1 MAVDQRELI
10 ARLIAADEALA
21 EEKLPPSGV
30 HRIANRI
37 SEELDGTREEKRLRW
52 APMVAF
58 VAGAVLVL
66 AFFGYTRGLSS
77 TGSSEA
83 PARVVSNAVQPRA
96 VVTGPGC
103 LQEEGDEE
111 LTLQGTC
118 EVVTHSPAMRV
129 QTTETAA
136 IRLGERVVTL
146 DRGTALFDVDPTKSD
161 PVRIV
166 TPAGEILVV
175 GTRFRVA
182 TKTSTAEVDLYEGVL
197 EIHDR
202 AGRNVR
208 MQAGEHFVL
217 RTTLPVPADSV
228 DAVEID
234 EGAEIGEPLVPEA
247 DADALE
253 AERPAA
259 RGGKTSTRRSRP
271 EDETKK
277 AEDEPLTASQI
288 IDQVRSLRRRGQYTR
303 AARTLESALQR
314 KWPKRTADV
323 LSYELGGIIARHLQ
337 DDERA
342 CKHWSRHLERFD
354 GTRYRKQIAASMRTL
369 GCGAD

>member
-1 MAVDQRELI
+1 MAADQRELI

-77 TGSSEA
+77 NGASETQA
-83 PARVVSNAVQPRA
+83 KVVSNAPQPRA

-103 LQEEGDEE
+103 LQEEGENE

-118 EVVTHSPAMRV
+118 EVVTHSPVMRV
-129 QTTETAA
+129 QTTETAE

-146 DRGTALFDVDPTKSD
+146 DRGTALFDVDPTKD
-161 PVRIV
+161 EPVRIV

-182 TKTSTAEVDLYEGVL
+182 AGTSTAEVDLYEGVL

-208 MQAGEHFVL
+208 MRAGEHFVL
-217 RTTLPVPADSV
+217 RTTLPVPADTR
-228 DAVEID
+228 DAEDVELD
-234 EGAEIGEPLVPEA
+234 EGVELDEALVPEIGEDDAAA
-247 DADALE
+247 D
-253 AERPAA
+253 RPAA
-259 RGGKTSTRRSRP
+259 RGARHRRGVGPRMGRRRSTSRSPRARSSTRCGASVGAGSTP
-271 EDETKK
+271 E
-277 AEDEPLTASQI
+277 
-288 IDQVRSLRRRGQYTR
+288 RRGR
-303 AARTLESALQR
+303 WRVR
-314 KWPKRTADV
+314 
-323 LSYELGGIIARHLQ
+323 
-337 DDERA
+337 
-342 CKHWSRHLERFD
+342 
-354 GTRYRKQIAASMRTL
+354 
-369 GCGAD
+369 

>member
-1 MAVDQRELI
+1 MAADQRELI
-10 ARLIAADEALA
+10 ARLIAADEALS

-83 PARVVSNAVQPRA
+83 PAKVVSNVAQPRA

-103 LQEEGDEE
+103 LQEEGQQE

-118 EVVTHSPAMRV
+118 EVVTHSPVMRV
-129 QTTETAA
+129 QTTQTAA

-146 DRGTALFDVDPTKSD
+146 DRGTALFDVDPTKDD

-182 TKTSTAEVDLYEGVL
+182 AGTSTAEVDLYEGVL

-208 MQAGEHFVL
+208 MRAGEHFVL
-217 RTTLPVPADSV
+217 RTTLPVPADSE
-228 DAVEID
+228 AIEID
-234 EGAEIGEPLVPEA
+234 EGLELDEA
-247 DADALE
+247 AMPDADPTE

-259 RGGKTSTRRSRP
+259 RGGKASTRRSRP
-271 EDETKK
+271 EDGTKK
-277 AEDEPLTASQI
+277 AEDEPLSASEI

-303 AARTLESALQR
+303 AARTLERALR
-314 KWPKRTADV
+314 RTWPKRTADV

-337 DDERA
+337 DEQRA
-342 CKHWSRHLERFD
+342 CKHWSRHLERFG

-369 GCGAD
+369 GCGS

>member
-1 MAVDQRELI
+1 MAADQRELI
-10 ARLIAADEALA
+10 ARLIAADEALT

-77 TGSSEA
+77 PGSSEA
-83 PARVVSNAVQPRA
+83 PARVVSNAPQPRA

-103 LQEEGDEE
+103 LQEDDDDE
-111 LTLQGTC
+111 LTLRGTC
-118 EVVTHSPAMRV
+118 EVVTHSPVMRV

-146 DRGTALFDVDPTKSD
+146 DRGTALFDVDPTKDD

-166 TPAGEILVV
+166 TPAGEIVVV

-182 TKTSTAEVDLYEGVL
+182 TKASTAEVDLYEGVL

-217 RTTLPVPADSV
+217 RTTLPVPAD
-228 DAVEID
+228 AVEID
-234 EGAEIGEPLVPEA
+234 EAVELEA
-247 DADALE
+247 DAE
-253 AERPAA
+253 QPAA
-259 RGGKTSTRRSRP
+259 PEGKASTRRGRP
-271 EDETKK
+271 EDAK
-277 AEDEPLTASQI
+277 PPSASEI
-288 IDQVRSLRRRGQYTR
+288 IEQVRSLRRRGQYTR
-303 AARTLESALQR
+303 AARTLERALKRQ
-314 KWPKRTADV
+314 WPKRTADV

-337 DDERA
+337 DDQRA

-369 GCGAD
+369 GCGA